1 MSHVRTN
8 FADIFV
14 RNIREYTA
22 DELETMTSEQFDAL
36 PIADQISIY
45 NGHRDAY
52 NRLTHKT
59 TDDTTT
65 HTEDSRTDSQKFCD
79 EFERRLDEALA
90 RAFPTAEL

>member
-8 FADIFV
+8 FDIFV
-14 RNIREYTA
+14 RNIREFTV
-22 DELETMTSEQFDAL
+22 DELETMTTAEFDAL
-36 PIADQISIY
+36 PLADQVNIY
-45 NGHRDAY
+45 NKHRDAY
-52 NRLTHKT
+52 NRLTGKN

-90 RAFPTAEL
+90 RAFPT

>member
-8 FADIFV
+8 FDVFV
-14 RNIREYTA
+14 RNIREF
-22 DELETMTSEQFDAL
+22 DDNELETMTTAEFDAL
-36 PIADQISIY
+36 PLADQISIY
-45 NGHRDAY
+45 NGHRGAY
-52 NRLTHKT
+52 NRLAGKT

>member
-8 FADIFV
+8 FNIFA
-14 RNIREYTA
+14 RNTREYSVA
-22 DELETMTSEQFDAL
+22 ELETMTTAEFDAL
-36 PIADQISIY
+36 PLADQISIF
-45 NGHRDAY
+45 NQHRDVY
-52 NRLTHKT
+52 DVLTGKN

>member
-8 FADIFV
+8 FDFFA
-14 RNIREYTA
+14 RNIREFTTE
-22 DELETMTSEQFDAL
+22 ELEQMTSEQFDAL
-36 PIADQISIY
+36 SLADQISIY
-45 NGHRDAY
+45 NGHRDVY
-52 NRLTHKT
+52 DRLTNKT

>member
-1 MSHVRTN
+1 MTHVKSN
-8 FADIFV
+8 FDIFV

-22 DELETMTSEQFDAL
+22 DELETMTTAEFDAL
-36 PIADQISIY
+36 PLSDQVSIY
-45 NGHRDAY
+45 NGHRDVY
-52 NRLTHKT
+52 DRLTGKT

-65 HTEDSRTDSQKFCD
+65 HTEDGRSDSQRFCD